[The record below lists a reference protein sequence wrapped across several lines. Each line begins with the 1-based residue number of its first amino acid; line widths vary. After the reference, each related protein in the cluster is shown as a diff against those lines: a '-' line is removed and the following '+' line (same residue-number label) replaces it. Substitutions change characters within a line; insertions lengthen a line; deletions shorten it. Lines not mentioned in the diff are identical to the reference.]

1 MQSILEALYYGNL
14 CPSEKP
20 PIPGS
25 DTEKDQA
32 AYYDFAL
39 QLEQSLNGKEKELF
53 VAFAQA
59 NQKLCEHSCCEYFS
73 EGFRLYAQIAG
84 GHAGRSHTDLAARL
98 KEKQGCCE
106 RRKATVCNSPFLGR
120 LRVSFPSLQ
129 GGTFCPGFVKFS
141 FFK

>member
-1 MQSILEALYYGNL
+1 MQTILEALYYGNL

-32 AYYDFAL
+32 AYYNFAL

-73 EGFRLYAQIAG
+73 EGFRLGARMMLEVMQG
-84 GHAGRSHTDLAARL
+84 DLIL
-98 KEKQGCCE
+98 
-106 RRKATVCNSPFLGR
+106 TS
-120 LRVSFPSLQ
+120 LRA
-129 GGTFCPGFVKFS
+129 
-141 FFK
+141 

>member
-1 MQSILEALYYGNL
+1 MQSILEAPYYGNL

-20 PIPGS
+20 PIPDS

-73 EGFRLYAQIAG
+73 EGFRLYAQMMLEVMQG
-84 GHAGRSHTDLAARL
+84 DLIL
-98 KEKQGCCE
+98 
-106 RRKATVCNSPFLGR
+106 TS
-120 LRVSFPSLQ
+120 LRA
-129 GGTFCPGFVKFS
+129 
-141 FFK
+141 

>member
-73 EGFRLYAQIAG
+73 EGFRLPDDAG

>member
-1 MQSILEALYYGNL
+1 MQSILEAALLPGNL

-59 NQKLCEHSCCEYFS
+59 NQKLAS
-73 EGFRLYAQIAG
+73 
-84 GHAGRSHTDLAARL
+84 TPAANIFP
-98 KEKQGCCE
+98 
-106 RRKATVCNSPFLGR
+106 KAS
-120 LRVSFPSLQ
+120 VSTPR
-129 GGTFCPGFVKFS
+129 
-141 FFK
+141 

>member
-1 MQSILEALYYGNL
+1 MLQTLSSIAAIERRSLL
-14 CPSEKP
+14 CKAFWKRSITETYAPVKKP

-73 EGFRLYAQIAG
+73 EA
-84 GHAGRSHTDLAARL
+84 S
-98 KEKQGCCE
+98 
-106 RRKATVCNSPFLGR
+106 
-120 LRVSFPSLQ
+120 VSTPR
-129 GGTFCPGFVKFS
+129 
-141 FFK
+141 